1 MQDLESPVTWM
12 ESHMSRLMNKLK
24 NDQSADSNPREAPSP
39 MAPLQTSEEG
49 VDGNPDEASSPSPPL
64 QASSTAPTMPASAVT
79 SGGVVSTAATAI
91 AAAASPAAVTE
102 VAAPALPRSARKSV
116 TVKLEKLTVDSP
128 LDSLDAVA
136 WALEEVNASQSNR
149 RRSLVLPGS
158 QPSAAPA
165 LEPDPSG
172 SGPPGTPDGRS
183 APSTPFDGGTSEE
196 FQLTWVE
203 KQVGLLS
210 AHVAQSSSSCADTA
224 IFKELLAVATAFT
237 FADEEAIGLR
247 LQVDALH
254 GLVQSARVASIAPG
268 SLAERKVR
276 DTLLPHNPLPH
287 RIAA

>member
-1 MQDLESPVTWM
+1 MYIVSDTIC
-12 ESHMSRLMNKLK
+12 RR
-24 NDQSADSNPREAPSP
+24 PRRCRR
-39 MAPLQTSEEG
+39 Q
-49 VDGNPDEASSPSPPL
+49 PDEASSPSPPL

-158 QPSAAPA
+158 RPGAAPALEPDPKPGAAPA

-172 SGPPGTPDGRS
+172 SGPPGTPDGSSR
-183 APSTPFDGGTSEE
+183 PEKV
-196 FQLTWVE
+196 QLAWVE
-203 KQVGLLS
+203 KQVVLCSRNPAPDSHESGRT
-210 AHVAQSSSSCADTA
+210 SSPCADTA
-224 IFKELLAVATAFT
+224 IFEQLLAVATAFT

-276 DTLLPHNPLPH
+276 DTLLPHNPPPH